1 MRGRQGRL
9 GKTFTL
15 HEQGKRGCQVP
26 IRDKGSLHAVT
37 THLHCPKWA
46 GLERGPGARR
56 GHNVESELEKEQE
69 QIGGSGSHLGQGD
82 VDDQEMLPRQL
93 LCQSP

>member
-15 HEQGKRGCQVP
+15 HEQGEGGCQVP

-37 THLHCPKWA
+37 THLHCSKRA

-69 QIGGSGSHLGQGD
+69 QIGGPGSHLGTG
-82 VDDQEMLPRQL
+82 
-93 LCQSP
+93 